1 MTICLVLP
9 NPLRFTPTLLSI
21 LHGLHYLHGLLGLHD
36 LRGLH
41 DLHDLCSLHV
51 FYINIC
57 CILISNYLFIYL
69 FIFLSTFILFYL
81 LVYLEKKKI
90 LEEKQKIYLFIYLF
104 LWEMKSTG
112 DINGRIDWLEASQHT
127 PCQTSSLC
135 TCMQP
140 CHAWFP
146 LMHHFKCIGP
156 TSLQSSKAHQ
166 KLLNCKG
173 NPIGGRCCMEN
184 WKSNEKCRI
193 KIKAIGTWKRFK

>member
-104 LWEMKSTG
+104 FYGK
-112 DINGRIDWLEASQHT
+112 
-127 PCQTSSLC
+127 
-135 TCMQP
+135 
-140 CHAWFP
+140 
-146 LMHHFKCIGP
+146 
-156 TSLQSSKAHQ
+156 
-166 KLLNCKG
+166 
-173 NPIGGRCCMEN
+173 
-184 WKSNEKCRI
+184 
-193 KIKAIGTWKRFK
+193 